1 MHWIKQSRTTRKQI
15 RMNSKDRYYNPYK
28 IGKRLYEEGHGIS
41 DIIGAVKCD
50 EDMEEAFKGY
60 MDSMKRSESKEIRSK
75 LGYSRIG
82 LGNV

>member
-1 MHWIKQSRTTRKQI
+1 
-15 RMNSKDRYYNPYK
+15 MNPKDRYYNPYK

>member
-1 MHWIKQSRTTRKQI
+1 MDFG
-15 RMNSKDRYYNPYK
+15 DRYYKPYK
-28 IGKRLYEEGHGIS
+28 IGQKLFEHGHGIS

-50 EDMEEAFKGY
+50 ADMEEAFKGY
-60 MDSMKRSESKEIRSK
+60 MDAMKRAESKEIRSK